1 MKCCMPI
8 DTNMKI
14 LIVDDF
20 AATRK
25 IIFNTFAQ
33 LGFNNTDEEDDGF
46 SALVRLK
53 SALFDLV
60 VIDWKM
66 SKMSGMELL
75 KQIRADPNLKHIPV
89 LMVSDDDLQE
99 YIVAA
104 TKAGLNAYIIRPFEV
119 KTFAEKL
126 EKIFI
131 WN

>member
-8 DTNMKI
+8 DTDMKI

-89 LMVSDDDLQE
+89 LMVSEDGLQE
-99 YIVAA
+99 NIVAA

-119 KTFAEKL
+119 KTFSEKI
-126 EKIFI
+126 EKIF
-131 WN
+131 N

>member
-1 MKCCMPI
+1 MPI
-8 DTNMKI
+8 DTDMKI

-20 AATRK
+20 SATRK

-60 VIDWKM
+60 VIDWEM

-75 KQIRADPNLKHIPV
+75 KQIRSDPNLKHIPV
-89 LMVSDDDLQE
+89 LMVSNDDLQE
-99 YIVAA
+99 NIVAA

-131 WN
+131 

>member
-8 DTNMKI
+8 DTDMKI

-99 YIVAA
+99 NIVAA

-131 WN
+131 

>member
-1 MKCCMPI
+1 MLI
-8 DTNMKI
+8 DTDMKI

-33 LGFNNTDEEDDGF
+33 LGLNNTDEEDDGF

-99 YIVAA
+99 NIVAA
-104 TKAGLNAYIIRPFEV
+104 TKAGLNAYIIRPIEI
-119 KTFAEKL
+119 KTFAERL
-126 EKIFI
+126 ENIFI
-131 WN
+131 

>member
-1 MKCCMPI
+1 MPI

-33 LGFNNTDEEDDGF
+33 LGFSNTDEEDDGF

-89 LMVSDDDLQE
+89 LMVSEDGLQE
-99 YIVAA
+99 NIVAA

-126 EKIFI
+126 EKIF
-131 WN
+131 N

>member
-1 MKCCMPI
+1 MPA
-8 DTNMKI
+8 DTDMKI
-14 LIVDDF
+14 LVVDDF

-60 VIDWKM
+60 VTDWKM

-75 KQIRADPNLKHIPV
+75 KQIREDPNLKHIPV
-89 LMVSDDDLQE
+89 LMVSENGLQE
-99 YIVAA
+99 NIVAA

-126 EKIFI
+126 EKIF
-131 WN
+131 N

>member
-8 DTNMKI
+8 DTDMKI

-60 VIDWKM
+60 VIDWKI

-89 LMVSDDDLQE
+89 LMVSEDGLQE
-99 YIVAA
+99 NIVAA

-131 WN
+131 

>member
-8 DTNMKI
+8 DTDMKI

-89 LMVSDDDLQE
+89 LMVSEDGLQE
-99 YIVAA
+99 NIVAA

-119 KTFAEKL
+119 KTFTEKL
-126 EKIFI
+126 EKIF
-131 WN
+131 N

>member
-1 MKCCMPI
+1 MPI
-8 DTNMKI
+8 DTDIKI

-99 YIVAA
+99 NIVAA

-131 WN
+131 

>member
-1 MKCCMPI
+1 MPV
-8 DTNMKI
+8 DTDMKI
-14 LIVDDF
+14 LVVDDF
-20 AATRK
+20 AAARK
-25 IIFNTFAQ
+25 IVINSLAQ
-33 LGFNNTDEEDDGF
+33 LGLNNAYEADDGF

-89 LMVSDDDLQE
+89 LMVSEDGLQE
-99 YIVAA
+99 NIVAA
-104 TKAGLNAYIIRPFEV
+104 TKAGLNAYIIRPFGV

-131 WN
+131 

>member
-1 MKCCMPI
+1 MPV
-8 DTNMKI
+8 DTDMKI
-14 LIVDDF
+14 LVVDDF
-20 AATRK
+20 AAARK
-25 IIFNTFAQ
+25 IVINSLAQ
-33 LGFNNTDEEDDGF
+33 LGLDNAYEADDGF

-99 YIVAA
+99 NIVAA

-119 KTFAEKL
+119 NIFAEKL
-126 EKIFI
+126 EKIFS
-131 WN
+131 

>member
-8 DTNMKI
+8 DTDMKI

-33 LGFNNTDEEDDGF
+33 LGFNNTYEEDDGF

-89 LMVSDDDLQE
+89 LMVSEDGLQE
-99 YIVAA
+99 NIVAA
-104 TKAGLNAYIIRPFEV
+104 TKAGLNAYIIRPFKV

-126 EKIFI
+126 EKIF
-131 WN
+131 N

>member
-1 MKCCMPI
+1 MI
-8 DTNMKI
+8 KI

-33 LGFNNTDEEDDGF
+33 LGFNNTDEEDDGV

-75 KQIRADPNLKHIPV
+75 KQIRTDPNLKHIPV
-89 LMVSDDDLQE
+89 LMVSEDGLQE
-99 YIVAA
+99 NIVAA

-119 KTFAEKL
+119 KTFEEKL
-126 EKIFI
+126 EKIFN
-131 WN
+131 WH

>member
-1 MKCCMPI
+1 MPV
-8 DTNMKI
+8 DTDMRI
-14 LIVDDF
+14 LVVDDF
-20 AATRK
+20 AAARK
-25 IIFNTFAQ
+25 IVINSLAQ
-33 LGFNNTDEEDDGF
+33 LGLNNAYEADDGF

-131 WN
+131 

>member
-1 MKCCMPI
+1 MPI
-8 DTNMKI
+8 DTDMKI

-99 YIVAA
+99 NIVAA

-119 KTFAEKL
+119 KTFEEKL
-126 EKIFI
+126 EKIFN
-131 WN
+131 WH

>member
-1 MKCCMPI
+1 M
-8 DTNMKI
+8 DTDMKI

-60 VIDWKM
+60 VIDWKI

-75 KQIRADPNLKHIPV
+75 KQIRTDPNLKHIPV
-89 LMVSDDDLQE
+89 LMVNEDGLQE
-99 YIVAA
+99 NIVAA

-126 EKIFI
+126 EKIF
-131 WN
+131 N

>member
-8 DTNMKI
+8 DTDMKI

-60 VIDWKM
+60 VIDWKI

-75 KQIRADPNLKHIPV
+75 KQIRTNPNLKHIPV
-89 LMVSDDDLQE
+89 LMVSEDGLQE
-99 YIVAA
+99 NIVAA

-131 WN
+131 

>member
-8 DTNMKI
+8 DTDMKI

-75 KQIRADPNLKHIPV
+75 KQIRTNPNLKHIPV
-89 LMVSDDDLQE
+89 LMVSEDGLQE
-99 YIVAA
+99 NIVLA

-126 EKIFI
+126 ENIF
-131 WN
+131 N

>member
-1 MKCCMPI
+1 MPV
-8 DTNMKI
+8 DTDMKI
-14 LIVDDF
+14 LVVDDF
-20 AATRK
+20 AAARK
-25 IIFNTFAQ
+25 IVINSLAQ
-33 LGFNNTDEEDDGF
+33 LGFKNADEADDGF

-99 YIVAA
+99 NIVAA

-131 WN
+131 

>member
-1 MKCCMPI
+1 MPV
-8 DTNMKI
+8 DTDMKI
-14 LIVDDF
+14 LVVDDF
-20 AATRK
+20 AAARK
-25 IIFNTFAQ
+25 IVINSLAQ
-33 LGFNNTDEEDDGF
+33 LGFKNADEADDGF

-66 SKMSGMELL
+66 SKTSGMELL

-99 YIVAA
+99 NIVAA

-131 WN
+131 

>member
-1 MKCCMPI
+1 MPI
-8 DTNMKI
+8 DTDMKI

-99 YIVAA
+99 NIVAA
-104 TKAGLNAYIIRPFEV
+104 TKAGLNAYIIKPFEV

-131 WN
+131 

>member
-8 DTNMKI
+8 DTDMKI

-89 LMVSDDDLQE
+89 LMVGDDDLQE
-99 YIVAA
+99 NIVAA

-131 WN
+131 

>member
-8 DTNMKI
+8 DTDMKI

-75 KQIRADPNLKHIPV
+75 KQIRTDPNLKHIPV
-89 LMVSDDDLQE
+89 LMVSDDGLQE
-99 YIVAA
+99 NIVAA

-119 KTFAEKL
+119 KTFADKL
-126 EKIFI
+126 EKIF
-131 WN
+131 N

>member
-8 DTNMKI
+8 DTDMKI

-46 SALVRLK
+46 SALVSLK

-60 VIDWKM
+60 VIDWKI

-75 KQIRADPNLKHIPV
+75 KQIRTDPNLKHIPV
-89 LMVSDDDLQE
+89 LMVSEDGLQE
-99 YIVAA
+99 NIVAA

-126 EKIFI
+126 EKIF
-131 WN
+131 N

>member
-1 MKCCMPI
+1 MPI
-8 DTNMKI
+8 DTDIKI

-89 LMVSDDDLQE
+89 LMVSEDGLQE
-99 YIVAA
+99 NIVAA

-131 WN
+131 

>member
-8 DTNMKI
+8 DTDMKI

-99 YIVAA
+99 NIVAA

-119 KTFAEKL
+119 KTLEEKL
-126 EKIFI
+126 EKIFN
-131 WN
+131 WH

>member
-46 SALVRLK
+46 SALVSLK

-60 VIDWKM
+60 VIDWKI

-75 KQIRADPNLKHIPV
+75 KQIRTDPNLKHIPV
-89 LMVSDDDLQE
+89 LMVSEDGLQE
-99 YIVAA
+99 NIVAA

-131 WN
+131 

>member
-1 MKCCMPI
+1 MPI
-8 DTNMKI
+8 DTDMKI

-89 LMVSDDDLQE
+89 LMVSEDGLQE
-99 YIVAA
+99 NIVAA

-119 KTFAEKL
+119 NTFAEKL

-131 WN
+131 

>member
-1 MKCCMPI
+1 MPI
-8 DTNMKI
+8 DTDMKI

-60 VIDWKM
+60 VIDWKI

-75 KQIRADPNLKHIPV
+75 KQIRTDPNLKHIPV
-89 LMVSDDDLQE
+89 LMVSEDGLQE
-99 YIVAA
+99 NIVAA

-126 EKIFI
+126 EKIF
-131 WN
+131 N

>member
-1 MKCCMPI
+1 MPI
-8 DTNMKI
+8 DTDMKI
-14 LIVDDF
+14 LIVDEF

-75 KQIRADPNLKHIPV
+75 KQIREDPNLKHIPV
-89 LMVSDDDLQE
+89 LMVSDEDLQE
-99 YIVAA
+99 NIVAA

-131 WN
+131 

>member
-1 MKCCMPI
+1 MPI
-8 DTNMKI
+8 DTDMKI

-20 AATRK
+20 TATRK

-75 KQIRADPNLKHIPV
+75 KQIRAEPNLKHIPV
-89 LMVSDDDLQE
+89 LMVSEDGLQE
-99 YIVAA
+99 NIVAA

-126 EKIFI
+126 EKIF
-131 WN
+131 N

>member
-1 MKCCMPI
+1 MKCCIEI
-8 DTNMKI
+8 DTDIKI

-89 LMVSDDDLQE
+89 LMVSEDGLQE
-99 YIVAA
+99 NIVAA
-104 TKAGLNAYIIRPFEV
+104 TKAGLNAYIIRPFVV

-131 WN
+131 

>member
-1 MKCCMPI
+1 MPI
-8 DTNMKI
+8 DTEMKI

-20 AATRK
+20 AASRK

-89 LMVSDDDLQE
+89 LMVSEDGLQE
-99 YIVAA
+99 NIVAA

-126 EKIFI
+126 EKIF
-131 WN
+131 N

>member
-1 MKCCMPI
+1 MPV
-8 DTNMKI
+8 DTDMKI
-14 LIVDDF
+14 LVVDDF
-20 AATRK
+20 AAARK
-25 IIFNTFAQ
+25 IVINSLAQ
-33 LGFNNTDEEDDGF
+33 LGFNNADEADDGF

-60 VIDWKM
+60 VIDWKI

-89 LMVSDDDLQE
+89 LMGSDDDLQE

-131 WN
+131 

>member
-1 MKCCMPI
+1 MPI
-8 DTNMKI
+8 DTDMKI

-20 AATRK
+20 TATRK
-25 IIFNTFAQ
+25 IIFNTFSQ

-89 LMVSDDDLQE
+89 LMVSEDGLQE
-99 YIVAA
+99 NIVAA
-104 TKAGLNAYIIRPFEV
+104 TKAGLNAYIIRPFQV

-126 EKIFI
+126 EKIF
-131 WN
+131 N

>member
-1 MKCCMPI
+1 MKYCMPI
-8 DTNMKI
+8 DTDMKI

-89 LMVSDDDLQE
+89 LMVSKDGLQE
-99 YIVAA
+99 NIVAA

-126 EKIFI
+126 EKIF
-131 WN
+131 N

>member
-1 MKCCMPI
+1 MPI
-8 DTNMKI
+8 DTDMKI

-99 YIVAA
+99 NIVAA

-126 EKIFI
+126 EKIF
-131 WN
+131 N

>member
-1 MKCCMPI
+1 MPI
-8 DTNMKI
+8 DTDMKI

-46 SALVRLK
+46 SALIRLK

-75 KQIRADPNLKHIPV
+75 KQIRVDPNLKHIPV
-89 LMVSDDDLQE
+89 LMVSEDGLQE
-99 YIVAA
+99 NIVAA

-126 EKIFI
+126 EKIF
-131 WN
+131 N